1 MNKPTVSQRL
11 AASGYLA
18 SALQLLAEADAQ
30 HPSGTED
37 ADVSVRLA
45 SRAATALESAADHL
59 RSIPALLGAPLAQP
73 HYRPRCNAAALRTA
87 IRVMAFGTANGIAN
101 YGEMIAGWVNGLQAE
116 AAELRASFP
125 CSAVTA

>member
-11 AASGYLA
+11 AASGYIA

-30 HPSGTED
+30 RTQATDETAYRVAHRSASALE
-37 ADVSVRLA
+37 LA
-45 SRAATALESAADHL
+45 SDELRA
-59 RSIPALLGAPLAQP
+59 IPALLGVPAAPAN
-73 HYRPRCNAAALRTA
+73 YRPRCNAAAVRTA